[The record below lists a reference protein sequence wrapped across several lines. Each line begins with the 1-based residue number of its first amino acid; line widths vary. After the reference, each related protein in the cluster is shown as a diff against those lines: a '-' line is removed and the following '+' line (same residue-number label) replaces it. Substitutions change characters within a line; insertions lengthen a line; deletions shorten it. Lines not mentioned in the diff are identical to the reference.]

1 MTAAVAD
8 RATTPGTAAAP
19 PNRSTLSASARRTVR
34 RRRRRV
40 ALLTAPSWLM
50 LAAVFAT
57 PIVVGVYLSTRSDK
71 IGGFVPGRGVGLDNF
86 RRDVL
91 DRSFLVA
98 LTTTLIITA
107 IGLAIQLP
115 VGIGLALLLH
125 RNLRGTRLFRTVLL
139 LPMLLTPV
147 AVGLMWRFMLDT
159 DLGVINWMLDSVGL
173 SRIGWLGEKW
183 AARISIALVDSWQS
197 IPFVM
202 LMTLA
207 ALSTLPE
214 GPHEAARVDGA
225 TTWRVFRFVTLP
237 MLRPVLYVTLMIRL
251 VDSLK
256 IFDIIFILTRGAPG
270 RATQTI
276 GLLTYD
282 TGFNF
287 LETGRAAALGV
298 AIAVLTLPVYVL
310 WMRAQRASR

>member
-1 MTAAVAD
+1 MTSAV
-8 RATTPGTAAAP
+8 T
-19 PNRSTLSASARRTVR
+19 TLSVAARRAAR

-40 ALLTAPSWLM
+40 ALLTVPTWLM
-50 LAAVFAT
+50 VLALFAV
-57 PIVVGVYLSTRSDK
+57 PIGVGVYLSTRSDK
-71 IGGFVPGRGVGLDNF
+71 IGAFVPGRGVGLDNY
-86 RRDVL
+86 RRDVF
-91 DRSFLVA
+91 DGGFTTALV
-98 LTTTLIITA
+98 TTVIITV

-115 VGIGLALLLH
+115 AGIGLAVVLH
-125 RNLRGTRLFRTVLL
+125 RNLRGTVLFRTGLL

-159 DLGVINWMLDSVGL
+159 DLGVINWMLNEVGL
-173 SRIGWLGEKW
+173 SKIGWLGEKW
-183 AARISIALVDSWQS
+183 AARVAIALVDSWQA

-202 LMTLA
+202 LMSLA
-207 ALSTLPE
+207 GLASLPV

-225 TTWRVFRFVTLP
+225 TNWRVFRHVTLP

-256 IFDIIFILTRGAPG
+256 LFDIIFILTRGAPG
-270 RATQTI
+270 RATETI
-276 GLLTYD
+276 GLLTYN

-298 AIAVLTLPVYVL
+298 ATAIITLPVYVL
-310 WMRAQRASR
+310 WLRAQRAAR

>member
-1 MTAAVAD
+1 ML
-8 RATTPGTAAAP
+8 
-19 PNRSTLSASARRTVR
+19 TL
-34 RRRRRV
+34 
-40 ALLTAPSWLM
+40 PSWLM
-50 LAAVFAT
+50 IAGLFAV

-71 IGGFVPGRGVGLDNF
+71 IGGFVPGKGVGLDNF
-86 RRDVL
+86 RRDVF
-91 DRSFLVA
+91 DRGFVEALV
-98 LTTTLIITA
+98 TTLIIT
-107 IGLAIQLP
+107 
-115 VGIGLALLLH
+115 VIGLALQLPIGVGLAVLLN
-125 RNLRGTRLFRTVLL
+125 RNLRGTRLYRTALL

-159 DLGVINWMLDSVGL
+159 DLGVVNWLLDTTGL
-173 SRIGWLGEKW
+173 PRIGWLGEKW
-183 AARISIALVDSWQS
+183 AARVAIALVDSWQS

-225 TTWRVFRFVTLP
+225 TSWRVFRYVTMP

-256 IFDIIFILTRGAPG
+256 LFDIIFILTRGGPG
-270 RATQTI
+270 KATETV
-276 GLLTYD
+276 GLLTYN

-298 AIAVLTLPVYVL
+298 AVAVTTLPVYVL
-310 WMRAQRASR
+310 WLRAQRATQ